1 MPSKL
6 AIKKISLSAIS
17 ITDEMLYGLENL
29 EKVSISKK
37 VKTLPKG
44 AFYKKNKLN
53 KIFIEHE
60 IDLRKIPE
68 FCFSFCTSLTQFII
82 PDSVVSIEEKAFCN
96 CTSISQIEIKSNV
109 TYIHQT
115 AFDGWKED
123 QRIYVYRKY
132 DLSEKCRARI
142 IDISEDIIKQDR
154 IVTKERDLTLK
165 KYIVEAKG
173 GHVGRMYYMPVRL
186 PIEATSK
193 KEAARIARDTPRIK
207 HHHED
212 AILSVVAVTDKA
224 FYEQVKINK
233 ADPYLQIK
241 NSSEKKEFEDVIN
254 SRVLDDKRNQLRKSH
269 SKKHL

>member
-6 AIKKISLSAIS
+6 AIKKLSLSATS
-17 ITDEMLYGLENL
+17 ITDEMLFGLENL

-44 AFYKKNKLN
+44 AFYKKSKLN

-96 CTSISQIEIKSNV
+96 CTSISQIEIKPNV
-109 TYIHQT
+109 AYIHQT

-123 QRIYVYRKY
+123 QRIYVYKKY
-132 DLSEKCRARI
+132 ELSEKCRARI

-154 IVTKERDLTLK
+154 IITKERDLNLK

-173 GHVGRMYYMPVRL
+173 GHVGKMYYMPVRL

-212 AILSVVAVTDKA
+212 AILSVAAVTEKV
-224 FYEQVKINK
+224 FYEQVAINK
-233 ADPYLQIK
+233 ADPYLHLKSRQEQRK
-241 NSSEKKEFEDVIN
+241 VEDIIQ
-254 SRVLDDKRNQLRKSH
+254 SRVVEDKLNL
-269 SKKHL
+269 SKKYKD